1 MRSGGWMMMDAAETL
16 FVSAKSRVFPTE
28 DKLELEEVPK
38 WKVLKDVLEEIKQ
51 DNKDDSITLVL
62 AADERQR
69 EQLLGMK

>member
-1 MRSGGWMMMDAAETL
+1 MMDAAETL